1 MKRYFH
7 TLSFVENV
15 NNEDSNSLQEC
26 DCKVACDRSLYE
38 PSLSYGKLSKFN
50 VERMLLSG
58 EAGIENLTA
67 KFYRAREA
75 SQWAFDYQRDKN
87 LRLGQQFIL
96 SAENLTEL
104 VNSMY
109 NSLNEP
115 LNSTFRHLNSLEKT
129 VYHLEMDVKESLYRF
144 QQNERYLLVQKN
156 SETNIKRTLFYIQ
169 NYLSTSIRDFIY
181 RPLKQNIHTYDP
193 VSTEEALT
201 VCIQLNLTY
210 DECVNETQIKQFWDK
225 SANNINIIKP
235 NFWPFR
241 FMKRHIN
248 SILDILSNL
257 KTMVNPKYD
266 YLYTEN
272 CTSTTLH
279 LDRMIGKIPNS
290 IKNYMFVNITSKL
303 EILRETKTIIDEA
316 YNLTIVLQMSDSCN
330 WYFKPFVTTRNMLEK
345 EQPQILNQ
353 INIIKNDIKLFKN
366 SIEVTAQNL
375 NVSVYLDAVIEFLG
389 KGRTKSSL
397 AELMLGS
404 EYQNIILVINQ
415 HVSGVLFKFNQFDV
429 DFIKLSNKITS
440 YWKIVDNFE
449 IVLYKDGAGDTKLF
463 QLVRNLTDDLDTE
476 NDTKIET
483 YQNKMIKEYQ
493 FMLQEVKSTLQMR
506 KDELNMKS
514 EALKADLVQ
523 YLEGNIIKEQ
533 FVM

>member
-7 TLSFVENV
+7 TLSFVDNV
-15 NNEDSNSLQEC
+15 NNADSNSLQEC

-87 LRLGQQFIL
+87 IRLGQQFIL

-115 LNSTFRHLNSLEKT
+115 LDLTFRHLNSLEKT

-156 SETNIKRTLFYIQ
+156 SETNIKRTLFYVQ
-169 NYLSTSIRDFIY
+169 NFLSTSIRDFIY

-272 CTSTTLH
+272 CTSMTLH

-290 IKNYMFVNITSKL
+290 IKNYMFVNITTKL
-303 EILRETKTIIDEA
+303 EILRQTKTLIDEA
-316 YNLTIVLQMSDSCN
+316 YNLTTVLQMSDSCH
-330 WYFKPFVTTRNMLEK
+330 WYFKPFVKTRNLLEN

-366 SIEVTAQNL
+366 SIEAAAKNL
-375 NVSVYLDAVIEFLG
+375 NVSVYLEGVTEFLG

-415 HVSGVLFKFNQFDV
+415 HVNGVLFKFNQFDT

-440 YWKIVDNFE
+440 YWKIVNNFE
-449 IVLYKDGAGDTKLF
+449 IVLYKNGAGDTKLF
-463 QLVRNLTDDLDTE
+463 QLVRNLTDDLNTE
-476 NDTKIET
+476 NDTKIEI

-493 FMLQEVKSTLQMR
+493 VMLQEVKSTLQMS

-523 YLEGNIIKEQ
+523 YLAGNIIKEQ